1 MEYKTNIGSSFTI
14 RNIYIIPNQQ
24 ATIKIY
30 YRDGVEMS
38 KYTIILKGQDYLDW
52 GANDDYLLNY
62 IIKSVCGSGV
72 ELLKEDIP
80 VQVDQVP
87 EVKSEVILEQKISN
101 LENKVSNLIKVMG
114 V

>member
-30 YRDGVEMS
+30 YRDGVEFS

-52 GANDDYLLNY
+52 GANDDYLLNF
-62 IIKSVCGSGV
+62 IIKCICGSSV
-72 ELLKEDIP
+72 ELLKEET
-80 VQVDQVP
+80 QEQVP
-87 EVKSEVILEQKISN
+87 EVKSDVILEQKISN
-101 LENKVSNLIKVMG
+101 LENKVSNIIKVMG